1 MIILGRPVTCLL
13 AARPPNARF
22 LTYKTAFYVNIW
34 IYVQFSGLVTM
45 IKAKATDAFDAL
57 NSAQRRAAT
66 FGALTQD
73 RDLVKGIDAGPMLIL
88 AGAGTGKTNTLA
100 HRAAHLVLN
109 GVDPSRILML
119 TFTRRAAQEMI
130 RRTQKI
136 VAETLAER
144 GKLGDRSV
152 VSRLLWSGTFHS
164 VGNRILRLYAKHLG
178 LNPNF
183 TVLDRGDAADLMD
196 VVRHE
201 LGFSAKEK
209 RFPRKDACLA
219 IYTYR
224 VNTRLS
230 LQQTLD
236 EQYPWCKQWESDLTR
251 LYREYVGRKQQHNVL
266 DFDDLLLYW
275 HVMMQTP
282 ALAQSL
288 SKNFDHVL
296 VDEYQDTSTLQGEI
310 IQALKPDGKG
320 VTVVGD
326 DAQAIYSFRA
336 AAVENILGFVERY
349 RPKAEMVV
357 LAQNYRST
365 QQILDC
371 ANALMAEGSRQYRKT
386 LMGTRQSAQKPLY
399 VTLDDAVAQ
408 AEYIVTK
415 ILATREVGGSLR
427 RHAILFR
434 SSHHSDVLEVELIR
448 RNIPFVKYGGLKFL
462 EAAHVKDMLSI
473 LRWADNPQ
481 NSVAGFRVLKLVAG
495 IGPANAKQALDHFEA
510 QAHSF
515 KSLAGY
521 DAPQPAKMDWKRFCA
536 FLEKLGDPAT
546 PWPGQMAAVRDW
558 YKPQLERIY
567 DAAFSRTGDIEQLEQ
582 LSSQYPSR
590 ERFLTELTLDPPA
603 LTSDQSGTATKDEDY
618 VILSTIHSAKGQ
630 EWDNVYVLNV
640 ADGNFPSEF
649 SAGKPQMVEEER
661 RLLYVA
667 MTRARNELHLC
678 APLRY
683 SVTQQAKDG
692 DGHVYGAKSRFMTDK
707 VLSCF
712 EQTTFRSQRGIE
724 TLRADT
730 AGVEAATVD
739 VAAKLKD
746 MW

>member
-1 MIILGRPVTCLL
+1 MHVQLIG
-13 AARPPNARF
+13 
-22 LTYKTAFYVNIW
+22 VNRM
-34 IYVQFSGLVTM
+34 L
-45 IKAKATDAFDAL
+45 KAKTIDAFDAL
-57 NSAQRRAAT
+57 NPAQRRAAT
-66 FGALTQD
+66 FGVPLDGTKQ
-73 RDLVKGIDAGPMLIL
+73 IAGPMLIL

-100 HRAAHLVLN
+100 HRAAHLVLS
-109 GVDPSRILML
+109 GIDPARILML

-130 RRTQKI
+130 RRAQNI
-136 VAETLAER
+136 VAQTMTER

-152 VSRLLWSGTFHS
+152 VSRLVWSGTFHS
-164 VGNRILRLYAKHLG
+164 VGNRILRLYAKYLG

-196 VVRHE
+196 VIRHD
-201 LGFSAKEK
+201 LGMSSKEK

-219 IYTYR
+219 IYSYR

-230 LQQTLD
+230 LRQTLA
-236 EQYPWCKQWESDLTR
+236 EQYPWCAEWEQDLTR
-251 LYREYVGRKQQHNVL
+251 LYREYVGRKQKHNVL

-296 VDEYQDTSTLQGEI
+296 VDEYQDTSTLQGEV
-310 IQALKPDGKG
+310 IQALKPDGRG

-336 AAVENILGFVERY
+336 AAVENILGFTERY
-349 RPKAEMVV
+349 TPKAELVV

-371 ANALMAEGSRQYRKT
+371 ANALMSEGSRQYRKT
-386 LMGTRQSAQKPLY
+386 LMSTRQSTHRPCY
-399 VTLDDAVAQ
+399 VSVEDATAQ
-408 AEYIVTK
+408 AEYIVSK
-415 ILATREVGGSLR
+415 ILATREIGGSLR

-434 SSHHSDVLEVELIR
+434 SSHHSDVLEVELTR
-448 RNIPFVKYGGLKFL
+448 RNVPYVKYGGLKFL

-473 LRWADNPQ
+473 LRWADNPR
-481 NSVAGFRVLKLVAG
+481 NAVAGFRVLKLIAG
-495 IGPANAKQALDHFEA
+495 IGPGHAKQALEHLEA
-510 QAHSF
+510 HGYAV
-515 KSLAGY
+515 KSLAQY
-521 DAPQPAKMDWKRFCA
+521 AAPQAAALDWKRFCT
-536 FLEKLGDPAT
+536 FHEKLADPAT
-546 PWPGQMAAVRDW
+546 PWPGQVGTVREW

-567 DAAFSRTGDIEQLEQ
+567 DAAFSRAGDLEQLEH
-582 LSSQYPSR
+582 LSGQHPSR
-590 ERFLTELTLDPPA
+590 ERFLTELTLDPPSVS
-603 LTSDQSGTATKDEDY
+603 SDQSSLASKDEDY

-630 EWDNVYVLNV
+630 EWDNVYILNV

-649 SAGKPQMVEEER
+649 SAGKPEMVEEER

-678 APLRY
+678 APLKY
-683 SVTQQAKDG
+683 SITQQARDG
-692 DGHVYGAKSRFMTDK
+692 DAHVYGARSRFMTDK
-707 VLSCF
+707 VLGCF
-712 EQTTFRSQRGIE
+712 EQTTFRSQRSVHD
-724 TLRADT
+724 LRADGT
-730 AGVEAATVD
+730 ATVD
-739 VAAKLKD
+739 VAAQLKD

>member
-1 MIILGRPVTCLL
+1 
-13 AARPPNARF
+13 
-22 LTYKTAFYVNIW
+22 
-34 IYVQFSGLVTM
+34 M
-45 IKAKATDAFDAL
+45 IKSQAKSAFDAL
-57 NSAQRRAAT
+57 NAAQRRAAT
-66 FGALTQD
+66 FGNAIAVNAVGGTGMVSTGVLG
-73 RDLVKGIDAGPMLIL
+73 KGVEAGPMLIL

-109 GVDPSRILML
+109 GVDPARILML

-130 RRTQKI
+130 RRTQAI
-136 VAETLAER
+136 VAAALAEQ
-144 GKLGDRSV
+144 GKVGDRSV
-152 VSRLLWSGTFHS
+152 VSRLAWSGTFHS
-164 VGNRILRLYAKHLG
+164 VGNRILRLYAKYLG
-178 LNPNF
+178 LKPNF

-196 VVRHE
+196 VIRHE
-201 LGFSAKEK
+201 FGFSAKEK

-219 IYTYR
+219 IYGYR
-224 VNTRLS
+224 VNTRLP
-230 LQQTLD
+230 LKQTLA
-236 EQYPWCKQWESDLTR
+236 EQYPWCTEWEPDLTR
-251 LYREYVGRKQQHNVL
+251 MYREYVGRKQKHNVL
-266 DFDDLLLYW
+266 DLDDLLLYW

-288 SKNFDHVL
+288 AKNFDHVL

-310 IQALKPDGKG
+310 IQALKPDGRG

-336 AAVENILGFVERY
+336 AAVDNILGFADRY
-349 RPKAEMVV
+349 TPKAEVVV

-371 ANALMAEGSRQYRKT
+371 ANALMSEGSRQYRKT
-386 LMGTRQSAQKPLY
+386 LLSTRQSTQRPWY
-399 VTLDDAVAQ
+399 VSMDDATAQ

-415 ILATREVGGSLR
+415 ILATREVGGSLK

-434 SSHHSDVLEVELIR
+434 SSHHSDVLEVELTR
-448 RNIPFVKYGGLKFL
+448 RNIPYVKYGGLKFL

-473 LRWADNPQ
+473 LRWADNPR
-481 NSVAGFRVLKLVAG
+481 NAVAGFRVLKLIAG
-495 IGPANAKQALDHFEA
+495 IGPGHAKQALDHLEA
-510 QAHSF
+510 QGYSL
-515 KSLAGY
+515 KSLATY
-521 DAPQPAKMDWKRFCA
+521 VAPQSAKLDWARFCA
-536 FLEKLGDPAT
+536 FFDKLADPGT
-546 PWPGQMAAVRDW
+546 PWPGQTGLVREW

-567 DAAFSRTGDIEQLEQ
+567 DAAFSRGGDIEQLEH
-582 LSSQYPSR
+582 LSTQYASR
-590 ERFLTELTLDPPA
+590 ERFLTELTLDPPS
-603 LTSDQSGTATKDEDY
+603 LTSDQSVLASKDEDY

-649 SAGKPQMVEEER
+649 STGKPDLIEEER

-678 APLRY
+678 APLKY
-683 SVTQQAKDG
+683 QVTQQAKDG

-712 EQTTFRSQRGIE
+712 EQTTFRSERGAE
-724 TLRADT
+724 SLRAEDT
-730 AGVEAATVD
+730 ATVD
-739 VAAKLKD
+739 VVAQLKE

>member
-1 MIILGRPVTCLL
+1 ML
-13 AARPPNARF
+13 
-22 LTYKTAFYVNIW
+22 
-34 IYVQFSGLVTM
+34 
-45 IKAKATDAFDAL
+45 KAKTTSAFDTL
-57 NSAQRRAAT
+57 NPAQRRAAT
-66 FGALTQD
+66 FGAPAQD
-73 RDLVKGIDAGPMLIL
+73 KGISAGPLLIL

-100 HRAAHLVLN
+100 HRTAHLVLN

-130 RRTQKI
+130 RRTQSI
-136 VAETLAER
+136 VAEVLSDR
-144 GKLGDRSV
+144 GRAGDRSV

-178 LNPNF
+178 LDPSF
-183 TVLDRGDAADLMD
+183 TVLDRADAADLMD

-201 LGFSAKEK
+201 LGFSSKDK

-219 IYTYR
+219 IYSYR
-224 VNTRLS
+224 VNTRLT
-230 LQQTLD
+230 LKQTLE
-236 EQYPWCKQWESDLTR
+236 EQYPWCREWEADLTR
-251 LYREYVGRKQQHNVL
+251 LYREYVGRKQKNNVL

-296 VDEYQDTSTLQGEI
+296 VDEYQDTSALQGEI

-336 AAVENILGFVERY
+336 AAVENILGFADRY
-349 RPKAEMVV
+349 SPKADMVV

-371 ANALMAEGSRQYRKT
+371 ANALMSEGSRQHRKT

-399 VTLDDAVAQ
+399 VALDDAIGQ
-408 AEYIVTK
+408 AEYIVNK
-415 ILATREVGGSLR
+415 ILATREVGGSLK

-434 SSHHSDVLEVELIR
+434 SSHHSDVLEVELTR
-448 RNIPFVKYGGLKFL
+448 RNVPYVKYGGLKFL
-462 EAAHVKDMLSI
+462 EAAHVKDMMSV
-473 LRWADNPQ
+473 LRWADNPR
-481 NSVAGFRVLKLVAG
+481 NGVAGFRVLKLQSG
-495 IGPANAKQALDHFEA
+495 FGPANAKQALDYFEA
-510 QAHSF
+510 QGYSV
-515 KSLAGY
+515 KSLAGF
-521 DAPQPAKMDWKRFCA
+521 DAPQANKMDWKRFCA
-536 FLEKLGDPAT
+536 LLERLADPGT
-546 PWPGQMAAVRDW
+546 PWPGQVGLVREW

-567 DAAFSRTGDIEQLEQ
+567 DAAFSRTGDLEQLEH
-582 LSSQYPSR
+582 LSAQHASR
-590 ERFLTELTLDPPA
+590 ERFLTELTLDPPVVTGDKSA
-603 LTSDQSGTATKDEDY
+603 SASKDEDY

-630 EWDNVYVLNV
+630 EWDIVYVLNV

-649 SAGKPQMVEEER
+649 SAGKPDMIEEER

-667 MTRARNELHLC
+667 MTRPRNELHLC

-683 SVTQQAKDG
+683 QVTQQAKTG
-692 DGHVYGAKSRFMTDK
+692 DAHVYGAKSRFMTDK
-707 VLSCF
+707 VLACF
-712 EQTTFRSQRGIE
+712 ERTTFRSLHGAE
-724 TLRADT
+724 SLRADER
-730 AGVEAATVD
+730 AEAVSTVD
-739 VAAKLKD
+739 VVSQLKE